1 MNKARR
7 QKLQNIIDT
16 LEEQRMQMNYVQY
29 DEQEAYDNLPEN
41 IQDSDRGSDM
51 NDNINDLESAVSD
64 LEEIISNLQSIVDR

>member
-51 NDNINDLESAVSD
+51 YDNINDLESAVSD
-64 LEEIISNLQSIVDR
+64 LEEIISNLQNIVDR